1 MVAMVS
7 HRLLARESLYF
18 LCSQF
23 RVQSPTC
30 KLKAPL
36 SILIT
41 FPSIPSVSPLTT
53 CENPFPALAN
63 PSISSVRGAE
73 GTYVEVDTD
82 GDGFEEDAKSGFER
96 SNAGNHASRSVN
108 YEYHLRLV
116 L

>member
-23 RVQSPTC
+23 WVQSPTC

-41 FPSIPSVSPLTT
+41 FPSIPSVSPLMT

-73 GTYVEVDTD
+73 GTYVEVYTD